1 MSSDML
7 REASESLFEFL
18 IENFPSERSYSRSD
32 IEQDPMPPL
41 LSHFL
46 TQTLQHKLEVEVEHL
61 RTVRSPWF
69 DYDHADVQNS
79 YKSFVS
85 SLAHHSFIPSEEWR
99 ANLKRATKLVIAHL
113 VLPTHTLVEYIF
125 HEGEGPLPAPV
136 IYRQLIY
143 FAAYPYLREAVEA
156 FLKQRQL
163 NEIDRTRFSSLLTQ
177 IDKHMTANYTADD
190 WLRLLKP
197 MFDLTRRIPLT
208 NKQGAPIDLLSMF
221 FGDKDAYEI
230 QERLQVE
237 KELHRT
243 IMINEVG
250 LRRVIEGSVEP
261 YEQKLVPTQKPAPEP
276 AAPAPEAPEPD
287 KESSQPRETPESN
300 DSASPKPLWEQYQ
313 KGTIKPAAK
322 PVTNG
327 REPQPPK
334 SDEPAIPLWM
344 QFQKK
349 PQVPTPKP
357 TGSAPVAPSQP
368 APVVPPQPAPVAS
381 KPAPAV
387 QPQPSPPAPEMT
399 APTPL
404 VENGASQA
412 PEATPEPETNQ
423 QPPSAPHPENMTL
436 EQLEFSALGLYGT
449 SNRDMFIEHLF
460 AGSPNSYRTILMQL
474 HTLSTWTMASHL
486 IAEEVFKKNNVNIYS
501 PAAIMFTES
510 IEEQY
515 KQD

>member
-18 IENFPSERSYSRSD
+18 TENFPSERSYSRSD

-41 LSHFL
+41 LAHFL
-46 TQTLQHKLEVEVEHL
+46 TQTLQHKLEIEVEHL
-61 RTVRSPWF
+61 RSIRSPWF
-69 DYDHADVQNS
+69 DYDHVNVQDS

-136 IYRQLIY
+136 IYRQLVY
-143 FAAYPYLREAVEA
+143 FAAYPYLKEAVEA

-163 NEIDRTRFSSLLTQ
+163 KEIDRTRFSSLLTQ

-197 MFDLTRRIPLT
+197 MFDLMRRIPLT
-208 NKQGAPIDLLSMF
+208 SKLGAPIDLLSMF

-243 IMINEVG
+243 TMINEVG
-250 LRRVIEGSVEP
+250 LRRVLEGSVEP
-261 YEQKLVPTQKPAPEP
+261 FEQKLTPTTRPAPPQPEQKKTTP
-276 AAPAPEAPEPD
+276 SAPPQKQEVQEKQTTPEP
-287 KESSQPRETPESN
+287 SQVQAEEQPN
-300 DSASPKPLWEQYQ
+300 SPKPLWEQFQ
-313 KGTIKPAAK
+313 QNKVKPPEK
-322 PVTNG
+322 PVSNG
-327 REPQPPK
+327 REPKPPK
-334 SDEPAIPLWM
+334 TDDQAIPLWM
-344 QFQKK
+344 QFQNK
-349 PQVPTPKP
+349 PEVPAPKP
-357 TGSAPVAPSQP
+357 VSS
-368 APVVPPQPAPVAS
+368 
-381 KPAPAV
+381 
-387 QPQPSPPAPEMT
+387 SPGVEQQARPAPEPQTQYAPPSPAINPSPAAPINGTLPNT
-399 APTPL
+399 APAT
-404 VENGASQA
+404 EGAKETQ
-412 PEATPEPETNQ
+412 PKLDPET
-423 QPPSAPHPENMTL
+423 MTL
-436 EQLEFSALGLYGT
+436 EQLEFSVLGLYGT
-449 SNRDMFIEHLF
+449 SNRQMFIEHLF
-460 AGSPNSYRTILMQL
+460 EGSSNAYKLTLMRL
-474 HTLSTWTMASHL
+474 CTLSTWTMASHL

-515 KQD
+515 KLN

>member
-1 MSSDML
+1 MVSMSSDML

-18 IENFPSERSYSRSD
+18 INNFPSERSYSRSD

-41 LSHFL
+41 LAHFL
-46 TQTLQHKLEVEVEHL
+46 TQTLQHKLEIEVEHL
-61 RTVRSPWF
+61 RSVRSPWF
-69 DYDHADVQNS
+69 DYDHVDVQNS

-85 SLAHHSFIPSEEWR
+85 SLVHHSFIPAEEWR

-125 HEGEGPLPAPV
+125 HEGEGPLPAPT
-136 IYRQLIY
+136 IYRQLVY
-143 FAAYPYLREAVEA
+143 FAAYPYLKEAVEA

-163 NEIDRTRFSSLLTQ
+163 KEIDRTRFSSLLTQ
-177 IDKHMTANYTADD
+177 IDKHMTANYTVDD

-197 MFDLTRRIPLT
+197 MFDLMRRNPLS
-208 NKQGAPIDLLSMF
+208 NKQGVPIDLLSMF
-221 FGDKDAYEI
+221 FGDKDAYGI

-237 KELHRT
+237 KELHRVV
-243 IMINEVG
+243 MINEVG

-261 YEQKLVPTQKPAPEP
+261 YVQKLVPTQKPEEK
-276 AAPAPEAPEPD
+276 AAPKEPEKETAQTPTPSNGEHTPQPETRA
-287 KESSQPRETPESN
+287 SQEEDP
-300 DSASPKPLWEQYQ
+300 SAPKPLWEQFQYG
-313 KGTIKPAAK
+313 KAAPPAK
-322 PVTNG
+322 PVSTE
-327 REPQPPK
+327 REPKPPK

-349 PQVPTPKP
+349 PEV
-357 TGSAPVAPSQP
+357 P
-368 APVVPPQPAPVAS
+368 APKAAAVP
-381 KPAPAV
+381 
-387 QPQPSPPAPEMT
+387 QPQPRSINQPQAATPISETPPATTAVDTNVVASTPVELPGQPSKENKTAPASPPPPE
-399 APTPL
+399 
-404 VENGASQA
+404 S
-412 PEATPEPETNQ
+412 
-423 QPPSAPHPENMTL
+423 MTL

-460 AGSPNSYRTILMQL
+460 EGSPSEYRTTLMRL

-510 IEEQY
+510 VEEQY
-515 KQD
+515 KTNE